1 MASEFKDL
9 NNLYT
14 KRPAVALFRKPFAN
28 NDEMSDI
35 LEGMLDIYASVE
47 QESISKYSAPKY
59 KAIYWN
65 HLTGKPIFERY
76 GEVVVFR
83 KGSFANDKTRASLKS
98 KILAKQLK
106 NLSSP
111 SSTSEVLVENWDGR
125 SSDGGF
131 LYSYNISKSDL
142 STIKI
147 PETLTPESETQAKIS
162 YTFEVDRFRQSRT
175 FDLWVLDPNLQVILD
190 QNSVTST
197 KGANVSTTYAPYLE
211 LFESITSLTDSR
223 FRFTPEGIKV
233 IRNLKKSGV
242 QKFKAYEIVLKDN
255 IIWETKTSNQV
266 DIDVKDFA
274 STIGDYLDWR
284 AICNAQ
290 NDYLKQA
297 YASDLNLPLEQN
309 WSFHSYKIPHPGK
322 SNSFNIPI
330 DASFFGVGKFFETYL
345 KRQKLTFLDTLKGKL
360 VPGSLVFS
368 EYPSETF
375 SYKLK
380 SGKVI
385 KISYNTWPSRYIQ
398 FTVEENSF
406 FTSDIIEVY
415 ALLCRISGS
424 AELPDYASENL
435 KKQHKHEQYIYY
447 YGYDTPL
454 RTSDSSSYVAVEV
467 SGTFRNSTYA
477 GDPVSLYASVIRVA
491 RIRPTVRPEVETKTK
506 LKKNLTH
513 GAIPNVLDFKLEYYA
528 KIYEKYIK
536 PRYEKYT
543 EFIKSGL
550 MKVYPCDIIDY
561 GDILQGSLDIGK
573 QQNFSLVTNESMSYR
588 TFSPE
593 DKLNLI
599 NYFESVLFNNYSG
612 FYTTSTT
619 PLSETVSPY
628 SNTYID
634 ESNIST
640 DYNDQA
646 ALMLAAISS
655 LGSKGDT
662 YSDINNVS
670 NKDVSSIALS
680 RQTRGKSS
688 ASLVVK
694 NLNSKYCFSK
704 GKYAGDIIFEPM
716 DELFIYLPTFD
727 NKIVLSFKGF
737 IDSAQYINDKGYH
750 SIGIQ
755 ASCPMKKLELVRTNV
770 RPSLSSAENSN
781 AAIHPFT
788 VPKELYESI
797 DKWASFMFMQALTFY
812 SSMLKQSTV
821 EDANIYIYEVDKDTK
836 LPKFYDTL
844 LQFLW
849 YRQTNAQNTQER
861 AASALLD
868 LTSKY
873 TSTETF
879 VAGQPISSAFMEGS
893 NSLFEMYDKVSSKEG
908 NTNFKVTY
916 NIFAQRSDGYTP
928 INKTLVAQLLGT
940 LQPAWVIGSQDVNI
954 VFSDYRTNLDILTE
968 TADKFNCY
976 IYSDKNGVV
985 QFRPPQISL
994 MNLNCTTYDN
1004 MSTLD
1009 VDRVLKQGDYSYEVR
1024 PDMIDSQTT
1033 TTYHAQC
1040 DDSSLVTWLQLSGQN
1055 IWGCLNADN
1064 GNAVVIQDIP
1074 KSLKYGIKTQQE
1086 QILSGIEKK
1095 EALYIYGLSL
1105 LDRQNSLFRS
1115 GNIAGLAS
1123 GDMDINISMYS
1134 PTDNTVYLADG
1145 LTINYNA
1152 GGSLTYNI
1160 PLKWG
1165 RKPLFEIPLAKST
1178 TIDTTSVFDPTK
1190 RVIYSQ
1196 INFPK
1201 LRELLLKT
1209 VKNHEITTAYY
1220 YQLISYIDYVEKYPE
1235 NDYILSSFMFNGYV
1249 WDGISSISFEDLIL
1263 TYFGSLLSQDSGFE
1277 IAFGINGRGL
1287 TDAQAREVIGK
1298 ADKKPQR
1305 ILTIYGGE
1313 ILNVVI
1319 PNGSNREKQI
1329 SIYADPNRKY

>member
-1 MASEFKDL
+1 MASEFKEL

-47 QESISKYSAPKY
+47 QQSISKYKAPKY

-65 HLTGKPIFERY
+65 HLSGKPTFERY
-76 GEVVVFR
+76 GELVLFYADSKFRALTEIFRNNSELEKRLFSELEKFGYISTKDFLSVVPRQQAEGWLQPVDYDTYKKLSEAESVQLRYR
-83 KGSFANDKTRASLKS
+83 KEA
-98 KILAKQLK
+98 
-106 NLSSP
+106 
-111 SSTSEVLVENWDGR
+111 
-125 SSDGGF
+125 
-131 LYSYNISKSDL
+131 
-142 STIKI
+142 
-147 PETLTPESETQAKIS
+147 
-162 YTFEVDRFRQSRT
+162 RT
-175 FDLWVLDPNLQVILD
+175 FDLWVVDPRLKVILD
-190 QNSVTST
+190 NKSITATQGLNVTST
-197 KGANVSTTYAPYLE
+197 NRPYLDY
-211 LFESITSLTDSR
+211 FEKISKISESK
-223 FRFTPEGIKV
+223 FASSQEGLKV
-233 IRNLKKSGV
+233 IQDLKASNVKDISFYEITLREDVAWEIKTQKQVTDIVNKFTNDNIDFLFWTKICEQHKDFLKKAYSGFLNNPV
-242 QKFKAYEIVLKDN
+242 EKDWGLSNFIVRNSNIAGGRVNEFKNPYEVSLI
-255 IIWETKTSNQV
+255 
-266 DIDVKDFA
+266 
-274 STIGDYLDWR
+274 
-284 AICNAQ
+284 
-290 NDYLKQA
+290 
-297 YASDLNLPLEQN
+297 
-309 WSFHSYKIPHPGK
+309 
-322 SNSFNIPI
+322 IPI
-330 DASFFGVGKFFETYL
+330 NASFFGVGSSFEKYIL
-345 KRQKLTFLDTLKGKL
+345 KNNAFYITNNLKNL
-360 VPGSLVFS
+360 LYPGSLVFS
-368 EYPSETF
+368 EFSSQTF
-375 SYKLK
+375 PYKTEKGATVKIQYL
-380 SGKVI
+380 SDGARKVI
-385 KISYNTWPSRYIQ
+385 QIIGIESLL
-398 FTVEENSF
+398 V
-406 FTSDIIEVY
+406 SDLIEIY
-415 ALLCRISGS
+415 TELCRRSGS
-424 AELPDYASENL
+424 VAPVTSSPNKTSNQEDLLIYTFGYDSPLRLSLFSTAGGTKDDRTLQKSTLTENQAELAATVLNL
-435 KKQHKHEQYIYY
+435 
-447 YGYDTPL
+447 
-454 RTSDSSSYVAVEV
+454 
-467 SGTFRNSTYA
+467 
-477 GDPVSLYASVIRVA
+477 A
-491 RIRPTVRPEVETKTK
+491 RIRANINTEVVTKTK

-528 KIYEKYIK
+528 KIYERYIK

-550 MKVYPCDIIDY
+550 MKVYPSDIIDY
-561 GDILQGSLDIGK
+561 GNTIQSMVSDIRSINVSTYSDMLD
-573 QQNFSLVTNESMSYR
+573 SYR
-588 TFSPE
+588 KSLFHTPQE
-593 DKLNLI
+593 KLDLI
-599 NYFESVLFNNYSG
+599 EYFESVLFNNYSG

-619 PLSETVSPY
+619 PLSETISPY
-628 SNTYID
+628 ANTYID
-634 ESNIST
+634 ESNISSQ
-640 DYNDQA
+640 YNDQA
-646 ALMLAAISS
+646 ASMLAAISAF
-655 LGSKGDT
+655 GSKGDIFT
-662 YSDINNVS
+662 EINNVS
-670 NKDVSSIALS
+670 NKDVSSVAIS
-680 RQTRGKSS
+680 RQARGKSS
-688 ASLVVK
+688 ASIVIK
-694 NLNSKYCFSK
+694 NINSKYCFSS

-716 DELFIYLPTFD
+716 DEFFIYLPTFD
-727 NKIVLSFKGF
+727 EKLVLSFKGF

-788 VPKELYESI
+788 VPKALYESI
-797 DKWASFMFMQALTFY
+797 DRWGPFMFMQALTFY
-812 SSMLKQSTV
+812 SSMLKQSTI
-821 EDANIYIYEVDKDTK
+821 EDANTYIYTVDPNTK
-836 LPKFYDTL
+836 LPDFKDTL

-861 AASALLD
+861 AASALID

-1004 MSTLD
+1004 MGTLD

-1178 TIDTTSVFDPTK
+1178 TIDTTSIFDPTK